1 MKVVDLS
8 DHDSCAKLASSIFA
22 LIQDVLQLFNRL
34 LTIKSIPVV
43 QQVYQAI
50 LADMTSNFNV
60 LLNVLEQKTIVIAVD
75 YGVLKTLYS
84 HCAAHEH
91 LIHNSD
97 LFKQND
103 TNNTMSLTK
112 DNFEDLLK
120 LLHRLIVN
128 SHLSCHD
135 TKRMYATTWL
145 ERLFQ
150 SCQRQSNNESSK
162 DEHLSEDQH
171 RLLSYEQLPNFGND
185 ALV

>member
-135 TKRMYATTWL
+135 TK
-145 ERLFQ
+145 
-150 SCQRQSNNESSK
+150 K
-162 DEHLSEDQH
+162 
-171 RLLSYEQLPNFGND
+171 
-185 ALV
+185 LVLN